1 MKYMIISTAFQDV
14 TKREGVAQRVTPS
27 LTIVDLGTY
36 FTSSKVDNT
45 ELQPYISTCSKYD
58 NIMVYSYQCPSIV
71 IYDVL
76 I

>member
-1 MKYMIISTAFQDV
+1 MIISTAFQDV

-36 FTSSKVDNT
+36 FTSSNVINIDN
-45 ELQPYISTCSKYD
+45 
-58 NIMVYSYQCPSIV
+58 QC
-71 IYDVL
+71 IYAYMFQ